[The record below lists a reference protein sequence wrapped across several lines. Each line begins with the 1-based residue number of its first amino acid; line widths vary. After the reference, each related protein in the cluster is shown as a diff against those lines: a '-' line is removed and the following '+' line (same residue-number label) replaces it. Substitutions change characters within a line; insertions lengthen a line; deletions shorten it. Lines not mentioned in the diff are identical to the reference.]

1 VVLFSAQFNRLAR
14 GCVLRGG
21 SQHQR
26 YALEGDTVRYFK
38 SVSTLVGLFSVFAIC
53 AQAAQP
59 TITVAY
65 NKTFDSVCSFLQGYE
80 IKDEWKIELDTRQK
94 EFENLWTAA
103 GPKLLETTEKIT
115 KKPFPEKN
123 FTARLTLCNL
133 PSQSYFGIGINMRY
147 ALKSFTTTPVPMS
160 YKVNTLFHELLHS
173 YFAENPIENSVLLK
187 QHASEPERTR
197 NHLHL
202 LALQKAVF
210 LKLNE
215 TEMLKDQ
222 IAIDS
227 QLPDGYY
234 KRAWEI
240 VNATDTEYLKYV
252 SEISSMGMQAT
263 VVENKR
269 N

>member
-1 VVLFSAQFNRLAR
+1 LK
-14 GCVLRGG
+14 
-21 SQHQR
+21 
-26 YALEGDTVRYFK
+26 GDTVRYFK
-38 SVSTLVGLFSVFAIC
+38 SVSFLVGLFAAFTSSAH
-53 AQAAQP
+53 AAQP

-65 NKTFDSVCSFLQGYE
+65 NQSFDSVCSFFQGNA
-80 IKDEWKIELDTRQK
+80 IKDEWKVELASRQK
-94 EFENLWTAA
+94 EFENLWKAA
-103 GPKLLETTEKIT
+103 GPKLIETTEQIT

-160 YKVNTLFHELLHS
+160 YKVNTLFHELLHK

-187 QHASEPERTR
+187 QNASEPERTR

-202 LALQKAVF
+202 LALQKAVL

-215 TEMLKDQ
+215 TDLLKDQ

-240 VNATDTEYLKYV
+240 VNAIDTEHLKYV
-252 SEISSMGMQAT
+252 SEISAVGITS
-263 VVENKR
+263 R
-269 N
+269 